1 MLKLFRKWL
10 NPAPYVGHWTSVET
24 PPPKGT
30 RVLVRNKNKEVNI
43 AHIDPEVED
52 QQLWVA
58 FTIEIS
64 GRTYKFNVIEAT
76 EWKSIPT

>member
-1 MLKLFRKWL
+1 MLSLFRKWF
-10 NPAPYVGHWTSVET
+10 NPNPYVGDWTPVDR
-24 PPPKGT
+24 PPPRGL

-52 QQLWVA
+52 KDLWVA

-64 GRTYKFNVIEAT
+64 GRTYKFNIIEAS
-76 EWKSIPT
+76 EWKSIPN